1 MRLCNCSHQFCKN
14 IPVSFDF
21 INTWN
26 QGVFLCSPFRGSL
39 KNFVLKMYY
48 VYRPMAPSVCVC
60 VVIATFFLP
69 IFTEFND
76 NIIRL
81 YIYIFFFCGAATQ
94 RGSRPPHSWGFFLIT
109 HNDAPQSVELL
120 WTSDQLVAETQKT
133 HNRQT
138 SMPPEGFESTLSVG
152 ERPQSYALDRAA
164 TGTGTVKVNLYSIVF
179 YTIKTW

>member
-94 RGSRPPHSWGFFLIT
+94 RGSRPPHSWGFFST
-109 HNDAPQSVELL
+109 HYDAPQSVGLL
-120 WTSDQLVAETQKT
+120 WTSDQLVAETSTWQHKHSQQTDIHAPGGIPT
-133 HNRQT
+133 HD
-138 SMPPEGFESTLSVG
+138 LS
-152 ERPQSYALDRAA
+152 RPYIYIYIYIH
-164 TGTGTVKVNLYSIVF
+164 THTHTHTCK
-179 YTIKTW
+179 